1 MKHVY
6 ESAKIEITELYEPDI
21 ITTSGGDG
29 WLSGDDKPNHD
40 VDGWT

>member
-21 ITTSGGDG
+21 ITTSGDG
-29 WLSGDDKPNHD
+29 WL
-40 VDGWT
+40 